1 MPKKP
6 KQKKDDLIPL
16 KKEKPTLEKQSI
28 KSIDGFNLAEF
39 SLSPLTYQTRDLAN
53 KEISFEWEQNIGG
66 DKYKKCH
73 FTLTYGSIPPNADTE
88 DYLLVLL
95 HLAQLKGTTKRLET
109 SFYEIMKTKGID
121 YKPGKQQINAIVRHL
136 DALMD
141 LKIDTN
147 FIYDRETKKW
157 NKGIK
162 TRVISSF
169 GYKTKEY
176 SRTRLIHS
184 KDSLTP
190 QKSKEDIQELEYIIF
205 DETFYKL
212 FVEDSIEFDLATYFS
227 LENPTPKRLYRFG
240 NKYVNNLGTFGLDL
254 VHFCITR
261 LGMKRTYVEGFTY
274 ISKLSNKL
282 KPHIKRV
289 NETVEDL
296 EISIIKDKNTPSG
309 YKIIFDKSEQ
319 LQLPMNLNSFT
330 KAEKKL
336 YKTLVDNGIYPTP
349 AKKLI
354 TKLRTHLGR
363 KSVDYIPFVIKRF
376 KAYLKRTT
384 LNVAENKH
392 GAILLK
398 AFENSWYFPEFMEW
412 HSKKRKKEEQEE
424 IARYGNLFEQTI
436 QNIPNKT
443 PTSTSNKIGL
453 FGQKFNIKSFKRDHK
468 EIFDKIYAS
477 QEKTVQEAVEAQGI
491 DFVTHQNRITVEQ
504 VVMKKVKFFCEQCF
518 DEWKKGNKDYFP
530 PLCINIDDK

>member
-39 SLSPLTYQTRDLAN
+39 SLSPLTYQTKDLAN
-53 KEISFEWEQNIGG
+53 KEITFKWEGNIGG
-66 DKYKKCH
+66 DKYKEFE

-88 DYLLVLL
+88 DYLLLLL
-95 HLAQLKGTTKRLET
+95 HLAQLKGTPISLKTN
-109 SFYEIMKTKGID
+109 FHEIMKTKGID
-121 YKPGKQQINAIVRHL
+121 YKPSKQQTNAIIRHL
-136 DALMD
+136 KALST
-141 LKIDTN
+141 LRIKTN

-157 NKGIK
+157 NKGID
-162 TRVISSF
+162 TGVISS
-169 GYKTKEY
+169 YEYITKEY
-176 SRTRLIHS
+176 NRTRLINT
-184 KDSLTP
+184 KDSSIPRESL
-190 QKSKEDIQELEYIIF
+190 EDIHELGTINF
-205 DETFYKL
+205 DPLFYKY
-212 FVEDSIEFDLATYFS
+212 FVEDAIEFDLATYFS

-261 LGMKRTYVEGFTY
+261 LGMKRSYVEGFSY

-282 KPHIKRV
+282 KPHVKRV
-289 NETVEDL
+289 NETVENI
-296 EISIIKDKNTPSG
+296 EVSIIKDKNTPSG

-319 LQLPMNLNSFT
+319 LQLPMNLDSFT
-330 KAEKKL
+330 NSEKKL
-336 YKTLVDNGIYPTP
+336 YKILIDNGIYPTP

-363 KSVDYIPFVIKRF
+363 KSVDYIPFVIKKFR
-376 KAYLKRTT
+376 AYVKRATLK
-384 LNVAENKH
+384 VAENKQ

-412 HSKKRKKEEQEE
+412 YSKKRKKEEQEE

-453 FGQKFNIKSFKRDHK
+453 FGQKFNIKSFKQDHK
-468 EIFDKIYAS
+468 EIFDKIYVS
-477 QEKTVQEAVEAQGI
+477 QEKTVQEAIEAQGI